1 MYHDMD
7 KWIKL
12 HTQITNNRELLAKH
26 LDIVKSAPWVEATV
40 FGKIYHYD
48 GEVYTEGG
56 LPEELRTLIEIAE
69 SAKDL
74 DVTTRKLEGYLVTL
88 EMCVYFTMEQDKV
101 VYRGWVFEKY
111 RGALRVRR
119 EE

>member
-1 MYHDMD
+1 MNDMD

-26 LDIVKSAPWVEATV
+26 LDTVEAAPEVEVTA
-40 FGKIYHYD
+40 FGNLYHCQDEIYI
-48 GEVYTEGG
+48 EGS
-56 LPEELRTLIEIAE
+56 LPEELRTLVEIAE
-69 SAKDL
+69 LAKDL
-74 DVTTRKLEGYLVTL
+74 DVTTRKLEGYLAAL

-111 RGALRVRR
+111 RGALRIRR